1 MDHHDRNADL
11 YSVQAAGLKC
21 RGLHEAPRARRKP
34 VRVRTRCNLF
44 GRRGDVDRRS
54 ESTEGVGAGSNRTC
68 PELPGTAARPA
79 PLRVLRWVS
88 RVSPPGGCLRRDPA

>member
-21 RGLHEAPRARRKP
+21 RGLHEDPRARRKP
-34 VRVRTRCNLF
+34 VSVRTRRNLF

-54 ESTEGVGAGSNRTC
+54 ESIEEVGAGSIRTC

-79 PLRVLRWVS
+79 PLRVLR
-88 RVSPPGGCLRRDPA
+88 